1 VFVNYGYAG
10 TKNTTKLAEQK
21 ILVSGMEIQN
31 AQQNF
36 IYKMEWDGDDRLNR
50 KKIKIYDANLRRKD
64 ESNLLIY

>member
-36 IYKMEWDGDDRLNR
+36 IYKMEWDGDDR
-50 KKIKIYDANLRRKD
+50 
-64 ESNLLIY
+64 